1 MSYGSYP
8 AEVPPTIP
16 AKRPAEIPA
25 EQRSPVPK
33 FVKPPSL
40 TASPAL
46 AAAKKPVP
54 QSSPLVP
61 PAPVLAPPPHSLSSP
76 ALKSSP
82 PKPLSRDPP
91 DSGVID
97 LTQATPELAPAAVQN
112 RTQPSKLN
120 PQQQAP
126 PAPPNP
132 APQPPPQPAQP
143 PTQSQPSTT
152 SQPQLQPSMQP
163 QPQPSSQPPSLPVN
177 LRQFANADTADM
189 QGKLNQV
196 EIRMRDMN
204 RMRAEAAQ
212 AGRTEDASRFSTM
225 LSQQMVAY
233 RRGREFVAKVMEA
246 KRLVAAAQAQGSPQ
260 SQESAPNPGTNQHP
274 TPTVSVTPQA
284 TPPTNPHSTPR
295 LATPRQPAMSVNQ
308 SPMSAMT
315 SSPQNVNP
323 NSGAN
328 VGVGSTANANAALL
342 QAFNPAATQ
351 IPQQV
356 SLGGAPGSDAH
367 VLGSTPQHGHSHNN
381 SLGQQLPHM
390 SPAAAAHMKIAEQR
404 GLAQGNQGPIASGSG
419 AGTNA
424 GPVPITTGGLG
435 ERTDHQWSGTLMWQG
450 TDTTRNEKKEVRAQV
465 TATASI
471 GNPCAPFSLELP
483 SIGD

>member
-1 MSYGSYP
+1 MSHGSFP
-8 AEVPPTIP
+8 AEVPLTIP
-16 AKRPAEIPA
+16 AKRPAEIPT

-33 FVKPPSL
+33 FAKPPSQ

-61 PAPVLAPPPHSLSSP
+61 PAPVLAPPPPSLSSP

-97 LTQATPELAPAAVQN
+97 LTQPTPELTPAAVQN
-112 RTQPSKLN
+112 RRLN
-120 PQQQAP
+120 LQQQAP

-132 APQPPPQPAQP
+132 ASQPPPQPPQP
-143 PTQSQPSTT
+143 PTQSQPPAT

-163 QPQPSSQPPSLPVN
+163 QPQPSSQPPSLPFN

-189 QGKLNQV
+189 QSKLNQV
-196 EIRMRDMN
+196 EIRMREMN
-204 RMRAEAAQ
+204 RMRTEAAQ

-233 RRGREFVAKVMEA
+233 KRGREFVAKVMEA

-260 SQESAPNPGTNQHP
+260 SQESAPNPSTNQHP
-274 TPTVSVTPQA
+274 TPTVSATPQA

-308 SPMSAMT
+308 SSMSAMT

-323 NSGAN
+323 NSGAI
-328 VGVGSTANANAALL
+328 VGAGSTANAALL

-351 IPQQV
+351 IPPQV
-356 SLGGAPGSDAH
+356 SLGGAPGSGAH
-367 VLGSTPQHGHSHNN
+367 VPGATPQHGHSHST

-390 SPAAAAHMKIAEQR
+390 SPAAAAHMKKIAEQR
-404 GLAQGNQGPIASGSG
+404 GLAQGNQGPIVSGSG

-424 GPVPITTGGLG
+424 GPGPITTGVLMK
-435 ERTDHQWSGTLMWQG
+435 ERITNGPGRSCGRGRTPRGM
-450 TDTTRNEKKEVRAQV
+450 RRRKCVRKLQR
-465 TATASI
+465 
-471 GNPCAPFSLELP
+471 PLQ
-483 SIGD
+483 